1 MASRPNPLSDDQ
13 LQHVVD
19 ICEDT
24 ITLFLSEVLQASI
37 PGSRSILQNAQTV
50 ANVVA
55 LRDTALDRMTS
66 EDTESGEAETM
77 AQKMARVRSARKP
90 K

>member
-1 MASRPNPLSDDQ
+1 MSRPNPLTEEQ
-13 LQHVVD
+13 LQHVVE

-24 ITLFLSEVLQASI
+24 ITLYLNEVLQAVI
-37 PGSRSILQNAQTV
+37 PGNRSLLQNAATV

-55 LRDTALDRMTS
+55 LRDTALSRMES
-66 EDTESGEAETM
+66 TEKGESMAE
-77 AQKMARVRSARKP
+77 KMARVRLARKA